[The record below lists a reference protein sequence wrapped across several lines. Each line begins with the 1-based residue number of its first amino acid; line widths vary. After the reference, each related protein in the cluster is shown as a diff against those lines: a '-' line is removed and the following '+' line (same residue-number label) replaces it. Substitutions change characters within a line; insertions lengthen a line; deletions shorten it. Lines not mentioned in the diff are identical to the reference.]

1 MLCEE
6 IMKRD
11 IECLSAE
18 DTAQTAARKMREA
31 NVGFLPICDK
41 ANKVL
46 GTLTDRDIAIRMVA
60 DAKPATTVV
69 SDLMTRDIVS
79 CRPKD
84 DIRKAEQLMGNKQKS
99 RILCTDESGQL
110 VGIISLSDIAQRDQ
124 GGVAQ
129 TMRAVT
135 EREART

>member
-99 RILCTDESGQL
+99 RILCTDESGKL
-110 VGIISLSDIAQRDQ
+110 VGIISLSDIAQRDT